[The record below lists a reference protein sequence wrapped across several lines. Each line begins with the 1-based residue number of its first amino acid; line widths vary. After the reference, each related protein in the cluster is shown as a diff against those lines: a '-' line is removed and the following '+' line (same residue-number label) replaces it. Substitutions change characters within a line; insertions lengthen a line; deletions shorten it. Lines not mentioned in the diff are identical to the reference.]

1 MPSVARTRLD
11 IVIADVDAHIAHARS
26 FAGGTRGAPAA
37 VAGVAR
43 PGRPFTRAATVL
55 LAGAMEGYVEAVV
68 SETARALSFTTQQM
82 KDFERQIEFSHGVS
96 VRHLHQLTAV
106 IGLPFVAD
114 SIGWK
119 GLPKGGVR
127 QLLADLSSRRNKIA
141 HGAAPD
147 EARVSDV
154 LRWRKLCI
162 RFADE
167 LDKKCAAVVL
177 SKTGT
182 SPW

>member
-1 MPSVARTRLD
+1 MT
-11 IVIADVDAHIAHARS
+11 ADD
-26 FAGGTRGAPAA
+26 PW
-37 VAGVAR
+37 
-43 PGRPFTRAATVL
+43 RAW
-55 LAGAMEGYVEAVV
+55 
-68 SETARALSFTTQQM
+68 LSPTSPLS